1 MRQVHV
7 RLGYVNDLKAGLP
20 ISYLEFWFAMQ
31 DQIDTGARQAFDEA
45 RSAKMDP
52 TYDIVELRGHWT
64 GGNCDYVAIAQ
75 LTNDDIIELIAI
87 SFDIDPLKIDF

>member
-31 DQIDTGARQAFDEA
+31 DQIDTEAGQAFEEA
-45 RSAKMDP
+45 RPANVDP
-52 TYDIVELRGHWT
+52 AYDLVELRGHWT
-64 GGNCDYVAIAQ
+64 GGNCNYVAIAQ
-75 LTNDDIIELIAI
+75 LTNEDIIELIAI
-87 SFDIDPLKIDF
+87 SFDIDPLTIDF